1 MRVVMFGCQTWG
13 HLTLQAL
20 LDSGLA
26 EKRGARS
33 GRRP

>member
-1 MRVVMFGCQTWG
+1 MRVVMFGHQTWRHG
-13 HLTLQAL
+13 TLQAL
-20 LDSGLA
+20 PESGLA

>member
-1 MRVVMFGCQTWG
+1 MRVVMFGHQTWG
-13 HLTLQAL
+13 HCMPQAL